1 MEERIFREYD
11 IRGIYGEDLTEEVS
25 YLIGKAFVSLVFE
38 ELKRRPEKF
47 SIGMD
52 VRFSSEPLKKAL
64 IKGITECGVDVIDI
78 GVCPTPLQYFSLFM
92 LPVDAGVMITG
103 SHNPPEFNG
112 FKLSI
117 GKETIYGEKIRKLKK
132 IIEKKDF
139 VSFNKTGKT
148 EEYNI
153 KDDYINY
160 MLSHFSSFEG
170 IKVVVD
176 SGNGTAG
183 LVAPVILKELGAEV
197 IELYSEPDGR
207 FPNHHPDPV
216 VVENIQDLIKT
227 VISEKAHLGIG
238 FDGDA
243 DRIGVVDEEGDI
255 VWGDRLMI
263 IFARDILK
271 ENKGAKII
279 GEVKCSK
286 VMYEEIELAGGT
298 PVMWKTGHSLIKKK
312 MKEEGALL
320 AGEMSGHIFFNDR
333 YFGYDDAIYASL
345 RLIEIVKKAG
355 KPYGIKKLL
364 QGVKTMQSTPEIRI
378 SCTDEKK
385 FMVVEKIKEYFKKN
399 ECNFIDGVRVD
410 FKKGW
415 ALIRA
420 SNTQPALVLRFEAET
435 EEDLEEIKSLIH
447 QRLFEVFQFLKIL

>member
-183 LVAPVILKELGAEV
+183 L
-197 IELYSEPDGR
+197 
-207 FPNHHPDPV
+207 
-216 VVENIQDLIKT
+216 
-227 VISEKAHLGIG
+227 
-238 FDGDA
+238 
-243 DRIGVVDEEGDI
+243 
-255 VWGDRLMI
+255 
-263 IFARDILK
+263 
-271 ENKGAKII
+271 
-279 GEVKCSK
+279 
-286 VMYEEIELAGGT
+286 
-298 PVMWKTGHSLIKKK
+298 
-312 MKEEGALL
+312 
-320 AGEMSGHIFFNDR
+320 
-333 YFGYDDAIYASL
+333 
-345 RLIEIVKKAG
+345 
-355 KPYGIKKLL
+355 
-364 QGVKTMQSTPEIRI
+364 
-378 SCTDEKK
+378 
-385 FMVVEKIKEYFKKN
+385 
-399 ECNFIDGVRVD
+399 
-410 FKKGW
+410 
-415 ALIRA
+415 
-420 SNTQPALVLRFEAET
+420 
-435 EEDLEEIKSLIH
+435 
-447 QRLFEVFQFLKIL
+447 

>member
-1 MEERIFREYD
+1 
-11 IRGIYGEDLTEEVS
+11 
-25 YLIGKAFVSLVFE
+25 
-38 ELKRRPEKF
+38 
-47 SIGMD
+47 
-52 VRFSSEPLKKAL
+52 
-64 IKGITECGVDVIDI
+64 
-78 GVCPTPLQYFSLFM
+78 
-92 LPVDAGVMITG
+92 
-103 SHNPPEFNG
+103 
-112 FKLSI
+112 
-117 GKETIYGEKIRKLKK
+117 
-132 IIEKKDF
+132 
-139 VSFNKTGKT
+139 
-148 EEYNI
+148 
-153 KDDYINY
+153 
-160 MLSHFSSFEG
+160 FEG